1 MEVKDS
7 APESDKIIK
16 PINYLPLALIAAF
29 AIFFFPTLQDLYA
42 RWIKWDEGLSH
53 GLLVIGVFLVLL
65 VKSLPWPSP
74 QQYIWSHL
82 LVCLITACLS
92 LSWFLFYALNIHILE
107 QLVLLPL
114 LVMVVSACFGIK
126 TAFQHR
132 FLLLLPVFA
141 IPVWDQLNN
150 VLVNLSAFI
159 VGEMVRSIQ
168 MPALIDGNSIYIPYG
183 HILIADGCSGLRYF
197 VIALTIGY
205 IIGYLNRYT
214 EKRMLVTLLIAALL
228 GLIANWIRIFLL
240 ILIGYQTKME
250 TPLMA
255 DHETF
260 GWVIFGLLILP
271 AIYFAPVV
279 KTTSATRA
287 QTSPRHVRIFA
298 PLAALAIGPLCAI
311 LLNPQP
317 EVKPWQQLLTE
328 ELHATHANVMPV
340 TVLAPRGS
348 HQENGRDTIDAT
360 PVTIQINQY
369 QRHTKDEK
377 LVPYISHLYDTD
389 QWTLAETKSLETAP
403 APLKILRDKNG
414 LRRVAQVQWFITGNY
429 SSATVKSAKLLQI
442 PAMLQG
448 DNRFR
453 IITIQA
459 ECEATN
465 CDNAVSA
472 LHQLARTLSNK
483 EL

>member
-16 PINYLPLALIAAF
+16 PINYLPLVLIAAF

-65 VKSLPWPSP
+65 VKSLPWPSS
-74 QQYIWSHL
+74 QQHIWSHL

-141 IPVWDQLNN
+141 IPIWDQLNN
-150 VLVNLSAFI
+150 LLVNLSASI

-197 VIALTIGY
+197 VIALAIGY

-214 EKRMLVTLLIAALL
+214 EKRMLVTLLIAGLL

-271 AIYFAPVV
+271 AIYFAPVC
-279 KTTSATRA
+279 
-287 QTSPRHVRIFA
+287 
-298 PLAALAIGPLCAI
+298 L
-311 LLNPQP
+311 
-317 EVKPWQQLLTE
+317 
-328 ELHATHANVMPV
+328 
-340 TVLAPRGS
+340 GS
-348 HQENGRDTIDAT
+348 
-360 PVTIQINQY
+360 
-369 QRHTKDEK
+369 
-377 LVPYISHLYDTD
+377 
-389 QWTLAETKSLETAP
+389 
-403 APLKILRDKNG
+403 
-414 LRRVAQVQWFITGNY
+414 
-429 SSATVKSAKLLQI
+429 
-442 PAMLQG
+442 
-448 DNRFR
+448 
-453 IITIQA
+453 
-459 ECEATN
+459 
-465 CDNAVSA
+465 
-472 LHQLARTLSNK
+472 
-483 EL
+483 